1 MQQLDRAGWVGPFA
15 SKLAMA
21 TERDMH
27 RVVTDTIHGVRIPTS
42 PPGSADEIELGLILL
57 QILHADYAYYPLTV
71 SDSATRRLISPFA
84 VRELSTA
91 GVWAMVRDF
100 LCCAVLARDVGY
112 DRAKIMGSEG
122 YLINQFLLA
131 RTN

>member
-1 MQQLDRAGWVGPFA
+1 
-15 SKLAMA
+15 
-21 TERDMH
+21 MH
-27 RVVTDTIHGVRIPTS
+27 RVVTDAVHTVKIPTS
-42 PPGSADEIELGLILL
+42 SPTSTGVIGPGRILL
-57 QILHADYAYYPLTV
+57 PILHAGYAYYPLTV